1 MFGPKPIIPPTTR
14 RQVLVGAMAV
24 VVARPAFASAAIGET
39 APNFDLPDINGMRVR
54 LAALRGRVVALEWS
68 NPVCPFAGKHYV
80 AGTMQALQRET
91 RAVGGAW
98 YTVFSDPPDV
108 VGHVSDLEAE
118 FVAEQRGSAASGNL
132 LDHDT
137 RLARLY
143 GARNTPHIFI
153 VDRAGKLA
161 YAGGM
166 DSIASTRVED
176 IAAAEPF
183 ARDALRAFI
192 AGRAVERPLTRPYGC
207 PVKYV

>member
-1 MFGPKPIIPPTTR
+1 MIAR
-14 RQVLVGAMAV
+14 RALLLAGLASTIA
-24 VVARPAFASAAIGET
+24 ARADASAVIGEL
-39 APNFDLPDINGMRVR
+39 APELDRLDINGVRVQS
-54 LAALRGRVVALEWS
+54 AALRGRIVVLEWS
-68 NPVCPFAGKHYV
+68 NPICPFAGKHYS
-80 AGTMQALQRET
+80 AGTMQALQDET
-91 RAVGGAW
+91 RRHGGAW
-98 YTVFSDPPDV
+98 FTVFSDPPDV

-118 FVAEQRGSAASGNL
+118 FVTEQRKSKASAIL

-137 RLARLY
+137 KLARSF

-153 VDRAGKLA
+153 IDRAGKLA

-183 ARDALRAFI
+183 ARDALRAVI